1 MPAGTFDRSDFL
13 RRHVLQ
19 AFSVG
24 NTIGKVSIHRVA
36 PAQPGPTEV
45 KGNLMPSTI
54 STVEDLLVEQIRDL
68 YDAEKQL
75 VRALPKMAKAAG
87 SDELR
92 QALED
97 HLEETTNQVQRLE
110 QAFEELDKTAKGKTC
125 KAMKGLIEEG
135 GEVIEEDSQSPISDL
150 ALIAAAQRV
159 EHYEISA
166 YGTAKAMAKH
176 LRQNGV
182 ASLLEETEDEEKA
195 ADKKLTEIAM
205 GLMQETTSRNNGVGS
220 GEEGEEESDNPPAAR
235 KPATAPKAAAMR
247 AQRK

>member
-1 MPAGTFDRSDFL
+1 
-13 RRHVLQ
+13 
-19 AFSVG
+19 
-24 NTIGKVSIHRVA
+24 
-36 PAQPGPTEV
+36 
-45 KGNLMPSTI
+45 MPSTM

-75 VRALPKMAKAAG
+75 VRALPKMAKAAS

-92 QALED
+92 QAIED

-110 QAFEELDKTAKGKTC
+110 QAFEQLDKTAKGKTC

-135 GEVIEEDSQSPISDL
+135 GEVIEEDSEAPINDL

-166 YGTAKAMAKH
+166 YGTARAMAKH
-176 LRQNGV
+176 IGEDQV

-195 ADKKLTEIAM
+195 ADQKLTEIAM
-205 GLMQETTSRNNGVGS
+205 GLMQDAKSRGNAA
-220 GEEGEEESDNPPAAR
+220 GEEDEEINNQPASR
-235 KPATAPKAAAMR
+235 KPATGPKAQAMR

>member
-1 MPAGTFDRSDFL
+1 M
-13 RRHVLQ
+13 
-19 AFSVG
+19 
-24 NTIGKVSIHRVA
+24 
-36 PAQPGPTEV
+36 
-45 KGNLMPSTI
+45 

-75 VRALPKMAKAAG
+75 VRALPKMAKAAS

-92 QALED
+92 QAIED

-110 QAFEELDKTAKGKTC
+110 QAFEQMDKTAKGKTC

-135 GEVIEEDSQSPISDL
+135 GEVIEEDSEAPINDL

-166 YGTAKAMAKH
+166 YGTAKAMANH
-176 LRQNGV
+176 LGEDEV
-182 ASLLEETEDEEKA
+182 ASLLEQTEDEEKA
-195 ADKKLTEIAM
+195 ADVKLTEIAM
-205 GLMQETTSRNNGVGS
+205 VLMQDAKARGNGAGS
-220 GEEGEEESDNPPAAR
+220 ASDEENIDQPVAR
-235 KPATAPKAAAMR
+235 KPATGPKASSAR

>member
-1 MPAGTFDRSDFL
+1 
-13 RRHVLQ
+13 
-19 AFSVG
+19 
-24 NTIGKVSIHRVA
+24 
-36 PAQPGPTEV
+36 
-45 KGNLMPSTI
+45 MPSTM
-54 STVEDLLVEQIRDL
+54 STVEDLLVGQIRDL

-75 VRALPKMAKAAG
+75 VRALPKMAKAAS

-92 QALED
+92 QAIED

-110 QAFEELDKTAKGKTC
+110 QAFEQLDKTAKGKTC

-135 GEVIEEDSQSPISDL
+135 GEVIEEDSETPINDL

-166 YGTAKAMAKH
+166 YGTARAMAKH
-176 LRQNGV
+176 IGEDQV

-195 ADKKLTEIAM
+195 ADQKLTEIAM
-205 GLMQETTSRNNGVGS
+205 GLMQGATSRENGA
-220 GEEGEEESDNPPAAR
+220 GEEDEQESPR
-235 KPATAPKAAAMR
+235 KPATAPKAQAMR

>member
-1 MPAGTFDRSDFL
+1 
-13 RRHVLQ
+13 
-19 AFSVG
+19 
-24 NTIGKVSIHRVA
+24 
-36 PAQPGPTEV
+36 
-45 KGNLMPSTI
+45 MPSTM
-54 STVEDLLVEQIRDL
+54 STVEDLLVDQIRDL

-75 VRALPKMAKAAG
+75 VRALPKMAKAAS

-92 QALED
+92 QAIED

-110 QAFEELDKTAKGKTC
+110 AAFEQLDKTAKGKTC

-135 GEVIEEDSQSPISDL
+135 GEVIEEDSEEPINDL

-176 LRQNGV
+176 IGENQV

-205 GLMQETTSRNNGVGS
+205 DLMQDATSRGS
-220 GEEGEEESDNPPAAR
+220 GEEDEETDNQPAPR
-235 KPATAPKAAAMR
+235 KPATAPKAPAVR

>member
-1 MPAGTFDRSDFL
+1 M
-13 RRHVLQ
+13 
-19 AFSVG
+19 
-24 NTIGKVSIHRVA
+24 
-36 PAQPGPTEV
+36 
-45 KGNLMPSTI
+45 

-75 VRALPKMAKAAG
+75 VRALPKMAKAAS

-92 QALED
+92 QAIED

-110 QAFEELDKTAKGKTC
+110 QAFEQLDQTAKGKTC

-135 GEVIEEDSQSPISDL
+135 GEVIEEDSEAPINDL

-166 YGTAKAMAKH
+166 YGTAKAMANH
-176 LRQNGV
+176 LGEDEV
-182 ASLLEETEDEEKA
+182 ASLLEATEEEEKA
-195 ADKKLTEIAM
+195 ADHKLTEIAM
-205 GLMQETTSRNNGVGS
+205 SLMQDAKSRGNGAGS
-220 GEEGEEESDNPPAAR
+220 GEEEEDEAIDNQSAAR
-235 KPATAPKAAAMR
+235 KPATGPKAAGMR

>member
-1 MPAGTFDRSDFL
+1 
-13 RRHVLQ
+13 
-19 AFSVG
+19 
-24 NTIGKVSIHRVA
+24 
-36 PAQPGPTEV
+36 
-45 KGNLMPSTI
+45 MPSTM

-75 VRALPKMAKAAG
+75 VRALPKMAKAAS

-92 QALED
+92 QAIED

-110 QAFEELDKTAKGKTC
+110 QAFEQLDKTAKGKTC

-135 GEVIEEDSQSPISDL
+135 GEVIEEDSEEPINDL

-176 LRQNGV
+176 IGENQV

-205 GLMQETTSRNNGVGS
+205 DLMQDATSRGG
-220 GEEGEEESDNPPAAR
+220 GEADEEIDNQPAPR
-235 KPATAPKAAAMR
+235 KPATAPKASAAR

>member
-1 MPAGTFDRSDFL
+1 
-13 RRHVLQ
+13 
-19 AFSVG
+19 
-24 NTIGKVSIHRVA
+24 
-36 PAQPGPTEV
+36 
-45 KGNLMPSTI
+45 MPSTM

-75 VRALPKMAKAAG
+75 VRALPKMAKAAD

-92 QALED
+92 QAIED

-110 QAFEELDKTAKGKTC
+110 QAFEQLDKTAKGKTC

-135 GEVIEEDSQSPISDL
+135 GEVIEEDSEEPINDL

-166 YGTAKAMAKH
+166 YGTAKAMATH
-176 LRQNGV
+176 IGENEV

-205 GLMQETTSRNNGVGS
+205 GLMQDATSRSNGAGS
-220 GEEGEEESDNPPAAR
+220 SQEDDEEIDDQPVSK
-235 KPATAPKAAAMR
+235 KPATAPKAPAMR

>member
-1 MPAGTFDRSDFL
+1 
-13 RRHVLQ
+13 
-19 AFSVG
+19 
-24 NTIGKVSIHRVA
+24 
-36 PAQPGPTEV
+36 
-45 KGNLMPSTI
+45 MPSTM
-54 STVEDLLVEQIRDL
+54 STVEDLLVDQIRDL

-75 VRALPKMAKAAG
+75 VRALPKMAKAAS

-92 QALED
+92 QAIED
-97 HLEETTNQVQRLE
+97 HLEETNNQVQRLE
-110 QAFEELDKTAKGKTC
+110 QAFEQLEKTAKGKTC

-135 GEVIEEDSQSPISDL
+135 GEVIEEDSEEPINDL

-176 LRQNGV
+176 IGENQV

-205 GLMQETTSRNNGVGS
+205 DLMQDATSRGG
-220 GEEGEEESDNPPAAR
+220 GEEDEEIDQPAIR
-235 KPATAPKAAAMR
+235 KPATGPKASAAR